1 MKLSP
6 RTVLPGFAL
15 LTALWTC
22 SCSHIPLLGERESDK
37 EPSSFAAVTP
47 LPSRDES
54 VSFHGPG
61 SSKVERGQFPPIQF
75 ATDSFLL
82 PAEAEAT
89 LDQVAA
95 HLGATGS
102 SAILAGF
109 TSPDEEYRV
118 LGEQRALAVRQGLIE
133 RGANPALLQTV
144 SYGNDLPEATDDP
157 GRVEFGIVRT
167 IQGDPIPIAQTV
179 HPAP

>member
-1 MKLSP
+1 MKFHWNRL
-6 RTVLPGFAL
+6 LPGLA
-15 LTALWTC
+15 AVAVAWTTG
-22 SCSHIPLLGERESDK
+22 CSHMPILGKDEADEQA
-37 EPSSFAAVTP
+37 PFAAVTP
-47 LPSRDES
+47 LPNRDES

-61 SSKVERGQFPPIQF
+61 SSNVERGQFPAIQF

-82 PAEAEAT
+82 PETAEAT

-109 TSPDEEYRV
+109 TTSAEEYRV

-144 SYGNDLPEATDDP
+144 SYGNDLPESSNLAT
-157 GRVEFGIVRT
+157 GKVEFGIIHAGEAVQQRV
-167 IQGDPIPIAQTV
+167 AV
-179 HPAP
+179 SAP